1 MNYEIVTLQEK
12 IVVGVT
18 ARTSH
23 TDPQCQQVIGGLWQK
38 FMEDGIWASIQNQ
51 ANPYCVGLYS
61 GYDET
66 SYDVTVGAE
75 VTKNENPQLIEKIIP
90 AGNYAVFQIKG
101 DIVKDVAEA
110 WDKIWAL
117 PLERNFTGDFEEY
130 LSNENGV
137 AEIKI
142 YIALK

>member
-12 IVVGVT
+12 IVVGVM

-23 TDPQCQQVIGGLWQK
+23 TAPQCQQIIGGLWRK
-38 FMEDGIWASIQNQ
+38 FMEDGIWASIRNK

-75 VTKNENPQLIEKIIP
+75 VTKNGNPQLVEKIIP
-90 AGNYAVFQIKG
+90 ASNYAVFCIRG
-101 DIVKDVAEA
+101 DVVKDVSEA
-110 WDKIWAL
+110 WDKIWTL
-117 PLERNFTGDFEEY
+117 PLERSFTCDFEEY